1 MALGGGIFTTQN
13 KVLPGS
19 YINFVS
25 ASKASANLS
34 DRGIATMPLELDWG
48 TDNAVFEVTP
58 ADFQKNSLS
67 IFGYPFTHDK
77 LKGLREVMDK
87 VRTLYAYK
95 LTSAGAKAANTY
107 ATAKCCGT
115 RGNDLKVVIGANVD
129 APEKFDVS
137 LYLGTTLVDTQTGV
151 AKAADLVDND
161 YVVWE
166 DGASLAET
174 AGTALT
180 GGTNGTVDGTAH
192 QKYLDKIEPYTYN
205 TMGVVTTDETTKSL
219 YAAFVKRMC
228 EDVGAKFQCV
238 LYNKAADYEGVI
250 NVKNRVLDESA
261 SEASLVYWVTGAE
274 AACAVNKSLLNVKY
288 DGAYTV
294 NTDYKQSELETF
306 IKSGIFAMH
315 NVSGETRVLS
325 DINSFVSDTEGKS
338 KEIFGDNQCIR
349 VMDQIAND
357 IAVLFN
363 TRYLGK
369 VPNDASGRVSLWND
383 IVKHHQQLEDLRA
396 IENFSADDVQ
406 VEQGDAKN
414 SVAVQDAV
422 TIVCAMAK
430 LYMTVTVS

>member
-58 ADFQKNSLS
+58 ADFQKNSLA

-87 VRTLYAYK
+87 VCTLYAYK
-95 LTSAGAKAANTY
+95 LTSAGVKAANTY
-107 ATAKCCGT
+107 ATAKCCGV

-161 YVVWE
+161 YVIWKNS
-166 DGASLAET
+166 ASLAET
-174 AGTALT
+174 AGTALS

-219 YAAFVKRMC
+219 YAAFVKRMR

-250 NVKNRVLDESA
+250 NVKNRVLDEGA

-274 AACAVNKSLLNVKY
+274 AACAINKSLLNVKY
-288 DGAYTV
+288 DGAYTW
-294 NTDYKQSELETF
+294 
-306 IKSGIFAMH
+306 
-315 NVSGETRVLS
+315 VLTTS
-325 DINSFVSDTEGKS
+325 
-338 KEIFGDNQCIR
+338 
-349 VMDQIAND
+349 
-357 IAVLFN
+357 
-363 TRYLGK
+363 
-369 VPNDASGRVSLWND
+369 RVSWRALFAPACSRCTMSAAKPACSRTSTVLCPTPRARARKSSVTTSVSALW
-383 IVKHHQQLEDLRA
+383 IRSQTTLRCCSTRA
-396 IENFSADDVQ
+396 ISARCRTMRL
-406 VEQGDAKN
+406 
-414 SVAVQDAV
+414 AV
-422 TIVCAMAK
+422 
-430 LYMTVTVS
+430 

>member
-25 ASKASANLS
+25 ASRASANLS

-58 ADFQKNSLS
+58 ADFQKNSLA

-107 ATAKCCGT
+107 ATAKCCGV

-161 YVVWE
+161 YVIWK
-166 DGASLAET
+166 DSASLAET
-174 AGTALT
+174 AGTALS

-219 YAAFVKRMC
+219 YAAFVKRMR

-238 LYNKAADYEGVI
+238 LHNKAADYEGVI
-250 NVKNRVLDESA
+250 NVKNRVLDEGA

-274 AACAVNKSLLNVKY
+274 AACAINKSLLNSSTT
-288 DGAYTV
+288 A
-294 NTDYKQSELETF
+294 L
-306 IKSGIFAMH
+306 IPW
-315 NVSGETRVLS
+315 VLTTS
-325 DINSFVSDTEGKS
+325 
-338 KEIFGDNQCIR
+338 
-349 VMDQIAND
+349 
-357 IAVLFN
+357 
-363 TRYLGK
+363 
-369 VPNDASGRVSLWND
+369 RVSWRALFAPACSRCTMSAVKPVCSRTSTALCPTPRARARRFSATISASALWTRS
-383 IVKHHQQLEDLRA
+383 QTTLRCCSTRA
-396 IENFSADDVQ
+396 ISARCRTMRP
-406 VEQGDAKN
+406 
-414 SVAVQDAV
+414 AV
-422 TIVCAMAK
+422 
-430 LYMTVTVS
+430 